1 MKSIPSAMVGNLL
14 MVLTA
19 AIWGFTFVAQ
29 KTGMDHLGPFMFN
42 AVRFFI
48 GATCL
53 VLLLRWFKGQRLSR
67 KGIFWGIVMGVALF
81 CGAMLQQ
88 IGLIE
93 TTAGKSA
100 FITVIYILLVPVFL
114 SFAGTKLSI
123 QIWPAAVLVLYGL
136 YLISIKE
143 GDLNGINNGDYWVL
157 ASALFWASHILII
170 EKAVK
175 QHDPLRLSIVQFY
188 ICSFLALLGSFI
200 FELVA
205 LNDIWEGM
213 KGAWLEL
220 AYAGIAATAIAYT
233 LQVVAQKTVPSHHA
247 ALVLSLEA
255 VFGVIG
261 GVWLLGED
269 LTIRML
275 LGFGLMFA
283 GIILAQWR
291 FKPSSQLSKK
301 GGGAL

>member
-1 MKSIPSAMVGNLL
+1 MKSVPSAMMGNLL
-14 MVLTA
+14 MVFTA

-53 VLLLRWFKGQRLSR
+53 VFLLRWFKSQKLTR
-67 KGIFWGIVMGVALF
+67 KGIFWGIAMGVVLF
-81 CGAMLQQ
+81 IGAMLQQ

-114 SFAGTKLSI
+114 SFLGNKLPL
-123 QIWPAAVLVLYGL
+123 QIWPAAFLVLYGL
-136 YLISIKE
+136 YLINITE
-143 GDLNGINNGDYWVL
+143 GDLNGISNGDYWVL
-157 ASALFWASHILII
+157 ASAIFWASHILII

-175 QHDPLRLSIVQFY
+175 YHDPLRLSIVQFY
-188 ICSFLALLGSFI
+188 ICSFLALLGVFI
-200 FELVA
+200 FEPVG
-205 LNDIWEGM
+205 LNVVWEGVQ
-213 KGAWLEL
+213 GAWLEL
-220 AYAGIAATAIAYT
+220 AYAGVAATAIAYT
-233 LQVVAQKTVPSHHA
+233 LQVVAQKSVPSHHA

-269 LTIRML
+269 LTVRML
-275 LGFGLMFA
+275 LGFSLMFA

-291 FKPSSQLSKK
+291 FKKTPQLSKK
-301 GGGAL
+301 GGGAI

>member
-1 MKSIPSAMVGNLL
+1 MKSVPSAMMGNLL
-14 MVLTA
+14 MVFTA

-53 VLLLRWFKGQRLSR
+53 VFLLRWFKSQKLTR
-67 KGIFWGIVMGVALF
+67 KGIFWGIAMGVVLF
-81 CGAMLQQ
+81 IGAMLQQ

-114 SFAGTKLSI
+114 SFLGNKLPL
-123 QIWPAAVLVLYGL
+123 QIWPAAFLVLYGL
-136 YLISIKE
+136 YLINITE
-143 GDLNGINNGDYWVL
+143 GDLNGISNGDYWVL
-157 ASALFWASHILII
+157 ASAIFWASHILII

-175 QHDPLRLSIVQFY
+175 YHDPLRLSIVQFY
-188 ICSFLALLGSFI
+188 ICSFLALLGVFI
-200 FELVA
+200 FEPVG
-205 LNDIWEGM
+205 LNVVWEGVQ
-213 KGAWLEL
+213 GAWLEL
-220 AYAGIAATAIAYT
+220 AYAGVAATAIAYT
-233 LQVVAQKTVPSHHA
+233 LQVVAQKSVPSHHA

-269 LTIRML
+269 LTVRML
-275 LGFGLMFA
+275 LGFSLMFA

-291 FKPSSQLSKK
+291 FKKAPQLSKK
-301 GGGAL
+301 GGGAI